1 MHATAQSALGLL
13 LACTL
18 LACGRVDRFVERARE
33 PGPLFA
39 KLPPRER
46 TLVEPVYAM
55 RRTDSDANYFLFNG
69 TANRYTV
76 YANTEPTAVIRGR
89 SWTLKPGER
98 DDPERLKIK
107 GLDPGLRYYF
117 TVVDEAAGV
126 HLIVSERM
134 LPLDGPD
141 NFRDLG
147 GLPTA
152 DGRRVKWGHFYRAD
166 ALDDLSADD
175 LDYVASLDV
184 ATVMDF
190 RSETERAAAPD
201 VLPEGIDYR
210 HVPIYNESE
219 DTTQIRERIRAGT
232 FPVEEAE
239 NLLVEV
245 NRLLGSSEADRFQ
258 PFANAI
264 ASPDALP
271 LVYHCTSGKDRTGF
285 ATLLILSLLGV
296 NEAVVFDDYL
306 MSNYYRYDANGK
318 KLLLANLGSVV
329 EPVDPEVVRPLLL
342 VDPAYLR
349 AAVDTI
355 NAQYGSVAAFAADVY
370 GITPEVR
377 ARMRERYTYSL
388 EMPAAET
395 AAR

>member
-264 ASPDALP
+264 ASPDAA
-271 LVYHCTSGKDRTGF
+271 G
-285 ATLLILSLLGV
+285 
-296 NEAVVFDDYL
+296 
-306 MSNYYRYDANGK
+306 
-318 KLLLANLGSVV
+318 GS
-329 EPVDPEVVRPLLL
+329 
-342 VDPAYLR
+342 
-349 AAVDTI
+349 
-355 NAQYGSVAAFAADVY
+355 
-370 GITPEVR
+370 
-377 ARMRERYTYSL
+377 
-388 EMPAAET
+388 
-395 AAR
+395 